1 MRFGAPLAIND
12 LLSALRTHFSAL
24 LIGASLGIELL
35 GLFYFAYN
43 AGLGLSMSLIR
54 SLNQVLFSH
63 FCRSRQP
70 RNSRN
75 LTRPEYSYTT
85 GELRLG
91 IGVGMG
97 TMIAAVMSQT
107 LLAPYYV
114 PLLFGERWVDAGAL
128 PLLIILCLSA
138 LPLPLA
144 SVASQ
149 LLCSYGRPGDDLWA
163 QLLYTSL
170 TMAALIIGIRGGLQ
184 GAALAILL
192 SNLLF
197 CPLFLHQVLR
207 NSHKRKKFIAVKT

>member
-1 MRFGAPLAIND
+1 
-12 LLSALRTHFSAL
+12 

-70 RNSRN
+70 RNSHN

-85 GELRLG
+85 EELRLG

-128 PLLIILCLSA
+128 PLLITLCLSA

-149 LLCSYGRPGDDLWA
+149 LLRSYGRPGDDLWA

-170 TMAALIIGIRGGLQ
+170 TMAALAIGIRGGLQ